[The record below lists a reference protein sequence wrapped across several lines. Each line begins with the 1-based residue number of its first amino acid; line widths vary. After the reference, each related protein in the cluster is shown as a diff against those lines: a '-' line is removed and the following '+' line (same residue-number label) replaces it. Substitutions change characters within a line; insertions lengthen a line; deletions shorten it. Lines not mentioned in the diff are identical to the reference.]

1 MMGIVWF
8 VVIATGISRGEDTI
22 SRWHKGFQEPV
33 VSREVAVML
42 RKTRKFELS
51 RYEAL
56 LMQQGDDDVIS
67 SLEALMLAV
76 ADEMRRRAAT
86 ERRAVKRRGGVAR

>member
-1 MMGIVWF
+1 M
-8 VVIATGISRGEDTI
+8 R
-22 SRWHKGFQEPV
+22 
-33 VSREVAVML
+33 
-42 RKTRKFELS
+42 RKTRKSELS

-56 LMQQGDDDVIS
+56 LMQQGDEDVIS

-86 ERRAVKRRGGVAR
+86 ERRPVKRRGAIAR